1 MKWSKYNYFFN
12 ADSKYFLYNSLSNSF
27 AELREDIYEK
37 LHKLFINNS
46 LEISDL
52 DLKNHLINMKA
63 FVEDDRDELCKIK
76 YLKQRRR
83 FNNTHLGLT
92 INPTLQ
98 CNFACPYC
106 FEGEHSNIYMTD
118 EVENDIIK
126 YISRH
131 KSAKSLHVTWF
142 GGEPLLAFNRIVSL
156 TNKIK
161 ELNLDFRAGII
172 SNGYLLNE
180 NIILQLESLFINK
193 IQITIDGGEKLH
205 DSRRYLKSGKGTFH
219 QIIKNISLL
228 QELAPNVKVV
238 VRVNIDETNKH
249 EYIKI
254 VNFFKDK
261 SYPNLV
267 VSSGFVKNLSG
278 CNPDDCIFDK
288 KKKSEFV
295 MDMHKK
301 YGLEFPY
308 FYPSSIRYECPVRNP
323 NVISIGPSG
332 EIYKCWNDVGNPERI
347 IGNIKGNI
355 TNENLLIRY
364 LNGSDPFEDEECK
377 QCILLP
383 VCDGGCPHLRIKRD
397 YENTDCEICCL
408 MKNNM
413 NDFLLINYYNQLN
426 KKKKL

>member
-12 ADSKYFLYNSLSNSF
+12 ADEKYFLYNSLTNSF

-37 LHKLFINNS
+37 LHNLFINNS

-52 DLKNHLINMKA
+52 ELKNHLISMKA
-63 FVEDDRDELCKIK
+63 FVEDERDELCKIK
-76 YLKQRRR
+76 YQKQRRR

-106 FEGEHSNIYMTD
+106 FEGEHSNTYMTD
-118 EVENDIIK
+118 EVENDIIN

-180 NIILQLESLFINK
+180 NMILQLESLFINK

-238 VRVNIDETNKH
+238 VRVNIDETNKN
-249 EYIKI
+249 EYVKI

-267 VSSGFVKNLSG
+267 VTSGFVNNLSG
-278 CNPDDCIFDK
+278 CNPEDCIFDK

-295 MDMHKK
+295 MDMHKQ
-301 YGLEFPY
+301 YGLDFPY

-426 KKKKL
+426 KKMKL